1 MAGSTATDGSI
12 SASAATTTTTTTTRA
27 NPPSSGATA
36 ASVASASASATMTM
50 TMPPQTQT
58 QDDGVLRLTLQDR
71 VGVRWDE
78 SVVDNEGMGR
88 KSSKRCCIFHKPR
101 AFGESSTDT
110 SDYDSDNENG
120 KYNSK
125 KIAHKKLPAKKKLPD
140 HLRFHA

>member
-12 SASAATTTTTTTTRA
+12 STAAASATTTRS
-27 NPPSSGATA
+27 NPPASSDAA
-36 ASVASASASATMTM
+36 ASSASATMTM
-50 TMPPQTQT
+50 TMAPQTQT

-71 VGVRWDE
+71 AGVRWDE

-110 SDYDSDNENG
+110 SDYDSGNENS
-120 KYNSK
+120 KYSGK

>member
-1 MAGSTATDGSI
+1 ML
-12 SASAATTTTTTTTRA
+12 
-27 NPPSSGATA
+27 
-36 ASVASASASATMTM
+36 SVILFPFFS
-50 TMPPQTQT
+50 PKIHNFG
-58 QDDGVLRLTLQDR
+58 GVVVALFR
-71 VGVRWDE
+71 DE

>member
-1 MAGSTATDGSI
+1 MEFDVVCYSI
-12 SASAATTTTTTTTRA
+12 SFLFS
-27 NPPSSGATA
+27 PKVHDFL
-36 ASVASASASATMTM
+36 VASF
-50 TMPPQTQT
+50 
-58 QDDGVLRLTLQDR
+58 R
-71 VGVRWDE
+71 DE

-110 SDYDSDNENG
+110 SDYDSGNENS
-120 KYNSK
+120 KYSGK